1 MTARNTAASENKSLV
16 LYEMV
21 DKHIAAVT
29 LNRPEKL
36 NALNDDVYDEL
47 MAALYKAQ
55 EDDAVKVVIFKGAGT
70 SFCTGHDLTA
80 VSSVYK
86 DWIVPPSGQKPSRR
100 PSQRSRLITDR
111 RRMHARWHQ
120 IFNFPKVLIAQ
131 VHGYCVEGGCN
142 LQLLCDITI
151 GADDAIFSY
160 KGQRLAAGGASTLM
174 VHLSHLIGYKKAR
187 EIILTGRNISG
198 TEAAQMGLIN
208 TAVPARQL
216 EATTLKMAKQISY
229 MPRDAIVIGKFYS
242 SMVYDMMGLN
252 ASFNAFTIG
261 HTLATNLRF
270 EDDEYNFHRARRDK
284 GAREAVHKLD
294 EFFDK
299 RS

>member
-1 MTARNTAASENKSLV
+1 MTTITPKNNAGEDVV
-16 LYEMV
+16 LYDTL
-21 DKHIAAVT
+21 DKHIVGIT

-36 NALNDDVYDEL
+36 NALNDDVYDQL
-47 MAALYKAQ
+47 MTALHTAQ
-55 EDDAVKVVIFKGAGT
+55 EDDAVKVVVFKGAGT
-70 SFCTGHDLTA
+70 SFCTGHDLEA

-86 DWIVPPSGQKPSRR
+86 DWIVPPSGEKPKRR

-111 RRMHARWHQ
+111 RRMHARWDK
-120 IFNFPKVLIAQ
+120 IFNFPKVIIAQ

-142 LQLLCDITI
+142 LQLLCDISL
-151 GADDAIFSY
+151 AAEDAIFSY

-174 VHLSHLIGYKKAR
+174 VHLSHLIGYKQAR
-187 EIILTGRNISG
+187 EIILTGRNIPAP
-198 TEAAQMGLIN
+198 EAAQMGLIN
-208 TAVPARQL
+208 KAIPADRL
-216 EATTLKMAKQISY
+216 ADATLDMAKQIAS
-229 MPRDAIVIGKFYS
+229 MPRDAIVMGKFYS

-270 EDDEYNFHRARRDK
+270 EEDEYNFHRARRDK
-284 GAREAVHKLD
+284 GARDAVHKLD

-299 RS
+299 KR